1 MLTMTDY
8 STIKTI
14 ISSENGIV
22 TGIIAALEVIYV
34 SYVTLN
40 AFRSLCL
47 CLIPPNNTNNMNL
60 QTAKLLHWS
69 DAALCHPRSNFTW
82 IQLQQRQVLASL
94 RTVMSQNHLLVFYS
108 AISMD

>member
-22 TGIIAALEVIYV
+22 TGIV

-94 RTVMSQNHLLVFYS
+94 SLSYKENIRIRLT
-108 AISMD
+108 